1 MDKKKNTKML
11 KRLLAVIT
19 AFAMSLVIVHNSLI
33 STDAF
38 DTDYVNKDGMAL
50 GYSIINGYSKLS
62 IEHNQY
68 KGNKIAV
75 YCGLD
80 VTNLY
85 TMAAVGL
92 YYVTHGVDID
102 RIMTDNEYALEHIEK
117 LDSYLKNA
125 GIKND
130 RAMESKPL
138 ILEYAKRVHS
148 CYDTLGLYIIDATD
162 KYALELM
169 EKNYV
174 DFVLDGGC
182 VPRNL
187 KDLNMDGKS
196 DKSDALMIQKY
207 LVDIIN
213 FSDDDKHEYAKFVC
227 DIDGDKEADI
237 RDVTTLLK
245 DNF

>member
-1 MDKKKNTKML
+1 MKNKKL
-11 KRLLAVIT
+11 FKRIIAIVT
-19 AFAMSLVIVHNSLI
+19 SFAMSLVLVHSSGLNAN
-33 STDAF
+33 AF

-62 IEHNQY
+62 IEHDQY
-68 KGNKIAV
+68 KGNTIAV

-102 RIMTDNEYALEHIEK
+102 RIMTDNEYALIHIEK
-117 LDSYLKNA
+117 LNNYLKNA
-125 GIKND
+125 GIKNE
-130 RAMESKPL
+130 RAIQYKPQ
-138 ILEYAKRVHS
+138 ILENAKRVHT

-169 EKNYV
+169 NKDYV

-196 DKSDALMIQKY
+196 DKTDALMIQKY
-207 LVDIIN
+207 LVDIMN
-213 FSDDDKHEYAKFVC
+213 FSDDDKHEYARFVC
-227 DIDGDKEADI
+227 DIDGDTEADI
-237 RDVTTLLK
+237 RDVTKLLK
-245 DNF
+245 DNL